1 MIEVRPDEREALR
14 HLFLPDRPGPLVGLH
29 AIQTGLGRV
38 HVDRW
43 PEPRA
48 AVAQAGED
56 VQLAGDAAA
65 LGVEDLRSLGLV
77 RAMIDAPA
85 PFVASLESA
94 FPGLWRWPRVASKL
108 ESVSVAQPE
117 GVEIRRLKWSDAHAV
132 GRLHPDLAWISNT
145 WEGPEGLA
153 GSGFAF
159 GAFAERRLVSVAT
172 PFQMGERFEDIGV
185 VTEVGFR
192 RRGLV
197 AACLARVVAD
207 MAERGRSPSWS
218 TTPDNAGSLAV
229 AAKFGACEARD
240 HVLYMVGWERGSLTP
255 A

>member
-1 MIEVRPDEREALR
+1 MIEVRPDERGGLR

-65 LGVEDLRSLGLV
+65 LDAEDLRSLGLV

-85 PFVASLESA
+85 PFVPTLESA
-94 FPGLWRWPRVASKL
+94 FPGLWRWPRVVSKL
-108 ESVSVAQPE
+108 EGATVAPPE
-117 GVEIRRLKWSDAHAV
+117 GVEIRRLRWGDARAI
-132 GRLHPDLAWISNT
+132 GGLHPDLAWISNT

-159 GAFAERRLVSVAT
+159 GAFARGRLVSVAT
-172 PFQMGERFEDIGV
+172 PFHMGERFEDIGV
-185 VTEVGFR
+185 VTEAAFR

-197 AACLARVVAD
+197 AACVVRVVED

-229 AAKFGACEARD
+229 AAKFGAREPRD
-240 HVLYMVGWERGSLTP
+240 DVLFMVGWDAAP
-255 A
+255 

>member
-1 MIEVRPDEREALR
+1 VIEVRPDERQALR
-14 HLFLPDRPGPLVGLH
+14 HLFLPDRPGPLTGLH

-38 HVDRW
+38 HADRW

-65 LGVEDLRSLGLV
+65 LDAEDLRSLGLV

-85 PFVASLESA
+85 PFVPPLESA
-94 FPGLWRWPRVASKL
+94 FPGLWRWPRVVSKL
-108 ESVSVAQPE
+108 EGATVAPPE
-117 GVEIRRLKWSDAHAV
+117 GVEIRRLRWSDARAI
-132 GRLHPDLAWISNT
+132 GGLHRDLAWISNS

-159 GAFAERRLVSVAT
+159 GAFARGRLVSVAT
-172 PFQMGERFEDIGV
+172 PFHMGERFEDIGV
-185 VTEVGFR
+185 VTEAAFR

-197 AACLARVVAD
+197 AACVARVVAD

-229 AAKFGACEARD
+229 AAKFGACEPRD
-240 HVLYMVGWERGSLTP
+240 DVLYMVGWDAAP
-255 A
+255 

>member
-14 HLFLPDRPGPLVGLH
+14 HLFLPDRPGPLTGLH

-43 PEPRA
+43 PDPGA

-56 VQLAGDAAA
+56 VQLAGDAGA
-65 LGVEDLRSLGLV
+65 LDAEDLRSLGLV

-85 PFVASLESA
+85 PFVPRLESA
-94 FPGLWRWPRVASKL
+94 FPGLWRWPRVVSKL
-108 ESVSVAQPE
+108 EAATVAPPE
-117 GVEIRRLKWSDAHAV
+117 GMEVRRLQWNDARAI
-132 GRLHPDLAWISNT
+132 GGLHPYLAWISNT

-159 GAFAERRLVSVAT
+159 GAFTQGRLVSVAT
-172 PFQMGERFEDIGV
+172 PFHMGERFEDIGV
-185 VTEVGFR
+185 VTEAGFR

-197 AACLARVVAD
+197 SACLARVVAD

-229 AAKFGACEARD
+229 AAKFGACEQRAAW
-240 HVLYMVGWERGSLTP
+240 LYMVGWGDAP
-255 A
+255 

>member
-14 HLFLPDRPGPLVGLH
+14 HLFLPDRPGPLTGLH

-48 AVAQAGED
+48 AAAQAGED
-56 VQLAGDAAA
+56 VQLAGDADA
-65 LGVEDLRSLGLV
+65 LDAGDLRSLGLV
-77 RAMIDAPA
+77 RAMVDAPA
-85 PFVASLESA
+85 PFVPSLESA
-94 FPGLWRWPRVASKL
+94 FPGLWRWPRVVSKL
-108 ESVSVAQPE
+108 EGATVAPPE
-117 GVEIRRLKWSDAHAV
+117 GVEIRRLQWGDARAI
-132 GRLHPDLAWISNT
+132 GGLHRDLAWISNT

-159 GAFAERRLVSVAT
+159 GAFAQRRLVSVAT
-172 PFQMGERFEDIGV
+172 PFHMGERFEDIGV
-185 VTEVGFR
+185 VTEAEFR

-197 AACLARVVAD
+197 AACVARVVAD

-229 AAKFGACEARD
+229 AARFGAHEPREA
-240 HVLYMVGWERGSLTP
+240 VLYMVGWGAAP
-255 A
+255 